1 MAKKT
6 IRLPVTVVVADPKNS
21 SYGYQRDGKNNILQD
36 ANGKDLPPV
45 PVNVHP
51 LHIEAGQPVELEAEE
66 ADRLVA
72 IYGTYDPATAPVI
85 PGTPSPVKVHSAR
98 G

>member
-21 SYGYQRDGKNNILQD
+21 IYEAADKDGHRKPLNI
-36 ANGKDLPPV
+36 
-45 PVNVHP
+45 HP
-51 LHIEAGQPVELEAEE
+51 LHIEAGQPVELEADE

-72 IYGTYDPATAPVI
+72 IYGTYDPATAPAI